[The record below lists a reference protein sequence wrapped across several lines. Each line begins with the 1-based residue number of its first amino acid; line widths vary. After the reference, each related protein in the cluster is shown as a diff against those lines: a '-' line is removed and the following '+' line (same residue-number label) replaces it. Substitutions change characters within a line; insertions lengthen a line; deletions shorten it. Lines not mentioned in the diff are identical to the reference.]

1 LARKIIRKGEEKIMR
16 LETRYSTHPDDSKF
30 YTTDEIRDH
39 YLVEE
44 VFIKNEA
51 NFVYSHNDRIIAG
64 GIMPVDE
71 SVVLGVGKEL
81 GVEFFF
87 QRREAGIINIGGPGK
102 ITLDGVVFELNQYD
116 GLYIGMGTKDAEF
129 VSTDSENPAK
139 FYFNSSPAHRNYPTR
154 IITLEQA
161 NKVHLGNAE
170 NLNERTINQYV
181 HPAVCESCQ
190 LVMGMT
196 NFEQGSVWNTMPCH
210 THERRMEVYF
220 YFNLK
225 ENDRVF
231 HMMGQ
236 PQETRHIVVKNEQA
250 IISPSWSIHSGVGTG
265 KYTFIWG
272 MCGENIEFTDM
283 DHVDMDDMR

>member
-1 LARKIIRKGEEKIMR
+1 MR
-16 LETRYSTHPDDSKF
+16 LETRYSTHPEDSKH
-30 YTTDEIRDH
+30 YTTEEIRDH

-44 VFIKNEA
+44 VFMADEA

-64 GIMPVDE
+64 GIMPVNE
-71 SVVLGVGKEL
+71 SVILGVGREL

-87 QRREAGIINIGGPGK
+87 QRREGGIINIGGAGQVK
-102 ITLDGVVFELNQYD
+102 VDGELFDIGQHD
-116 GLYIGMGTKDAEF
+116 GLYIGMGTKDVEF
-129 VSTDSENPAK
+129 LSKDKNDPAK
-139 FYFNSSPAHRNYPTR
+139 FYFNSAPAHHSFPTR

-161 NKVHLGNAE
+161 NKVHLGSVE
-170 NLNERTINQYV
+170 NLNKRTIHQYV

-196 NFEQGSVWNTMPCH
+196 RLEEGSVWNTMPCH

-220 YFNLK
+220 YFNLH
-225 ENDRVF
+225 ENDKVF

-236 PQETRHIVVKNEQA
+236 PQETRHIVVSNEQA

-283 DHVDMDDMR
+283 DHVDMQDLR

>member
-1 LARKIIRKGEEKIMR
+1 MK
-16 LETRYSTHPDDSKF
+16 LETRYSTHPEDSKY
-30 YTTDEIRDH
+30 YTTDEIRKH

-44 VFIKNEA
+44 VFIEDEA
-51 NFVYSHNDRIIAG
+51 NLVYSHNDRIIAG
-64 GIMPVDE
+64 GIMPVNE
-71 SVVLGVGKEL
+71 SVRLGVGKEL

-87 QRREAGIINIGGPGK
+87 ERREAGIINIGGAGL
-102 ITLDGVVFELNQYD
+102 IILDGEVFELGQYD
-116 GLYIGMGTKDAEF
+116 GLYIGMGTKDVEF
-129 VSTDSENPAK
+129 KSTDQEEPAK
-139 FYFNSSPAHRNYPTR
+139 FYFNSAPAHRNYPTR

-161 NKVHLGNAE
+161 QKVHLGSDE

-196 NFEQGSVWNTMPCH
+196 NFEEGSVWNTMPCH
-210 THERRMEVYF
+210 TLERRMEVYF
-220 YFNLK
+220 YFNLR

-236 PQETRHIVVKNEQA
+236 PEETRHIIVSNEQA

-283 DHVDMDDMR
+283 DHVDMKELR